1 MRPMKTTVQTIT
13 NEEALARLRELI
25 EVHGGMYALGRAIGA
40 SGQVVQMWVRRKS
53 VPLPWRIVMQKTKV
67 KK

>member
-1 MRPMKTTVQTIT
+1 MRPMKTTAPNIT

-25 EVHGGMYALGRAIGA
+25 EAHGGMYALGRAIGA

-53 VPLPWRIVMQKTKV
+53 VPLPWRIVMSKMKV